1 MVLRLENK
9 INIFAPP
16 CNILSLFC
24 QNYDRN
30 SFKVIFT
37 KGASVRFPAC
47 GDPSHLPSI
56 LDIPGFRPFFLGKL
70 RPFSIFNSLYFSC
83 LPLFP
88 LPSLLPL
95 LPTILPG
102 SFSLILPYAEEM
114 SFADVLHVRDAYK
127 GTTCFQLFQG
137 RCQRS
142 PKCRP
147 YETQIGPQGCPKGW
161 ICCSVLK

>member
-1 MVLRLENK
+1 MN
-9 INIFAPP
+9 P
-16 CNILSLFC
+16 LSLFR

-37 KGASVRFPAC
+37 KGASVSFPAC
-47 GDPSHLPSI
+47 GDPSHLSPI

-70 RPFSIFNSLYFSC
+70 RPFSIFNSLYFPY

-88 LPSLLPL
+88 LPSPVPL
-95 LPTILPG
+95 QPTILAG
-102 SFSLILPYAEEM
+102 SFLRILPYAEEM
-114 SFADVLHVRDAYK
+114 SFADVLHVREAYVPK
-127 GTTCFQLFQG
+127 ETRCFQLFQG

-147 YETQIGPQGCPKGW
+147 YETQIGLQGCPKDW